1 MKSAPIYL
9 DHNATAP
16 MLAAA
21 RDAVIEAMARTG
33 NPSSVHAAGRAARH
47 MVESARE
54 QVARSV
60 GAAAPEVV
68 FTGSGTE
75 ANNFALRGVGGPV
88 LVSAVEHD
96 SVAAARS
103 DAIAIPVDGDGIV
116 DLAALEALVAQHRP
130 SLVSVMLANNE
141 TGAIQP
147 IDEVARIARHAR
159 ALIHCDAVQAFGK
172 IAVDV
177 AGLDVD
183 LLSLSA
189 HKIGGPQGVGALVVR
204 GNVAVE
210 PLLRGG
216 GQEKRRRA
224 GTENVAGIAGFGVAA
239 AAVNDHLQMAEA
251 TRALR
256 DDLDARL
263 VAAMPGA
270 RLFAAGARRLPN
282 TTCVGM
288 LGVSAETQLMAFDLA
303 GIAVS
308 AGAACSSG
316 KVTASRVL
324 HAMGVSEEEARCAI
338 RVSFGQGNSVSDVER
353 FVAAWTA
360 LAMRR
365 SANGGATVR
374 AA

>member
-21 RDAVIEAMARTG
+21 RDAVIDAMARTG
-33 NPSSVHAAGRAARH
+33 NPSSVHATGRAARH
-47 MVESARE
+47 LVESARE

-60 GAAAPEVV
+60 GAAAPEIV

-75 ANNFALRGVGGPV
+75 ANNFALRGVDGPV
-88 LVSAVEHD
+88 LISAVEHD
-96 SVAAARS
+96 SVAAARP

-116 DLAALEALVAQHRP
+116 DLRALEALVAQHRP
-130 SLVSVMLANNE
+130 ALVSVMLANNE

-147 IDEVARIARHAR
+147 IDEVARIARRAR

-177 AGLDVD
+177 AALDVD
-183 LLSLSA
+183 LLSVSA
-189 HKIGGPQGVGALVVR
+189 HKIGGPQGVGALIAR
-204 GNVAVE
+204 GNVALE

-239 AAVNDHLQMAEA
+239 AAVNDHLKMAEA

-256 DDLDARL
+256 DGLEARI

-270 RLFAAGARRLPN
+270 RIFAAGTRRLPN

-288 LGVSAETQLMAFDLA
+288 PGIGAETQLMAFDLA

-324 HAMGVSEEEARCAI
+324 RAMGASEEEARCAI
-338 RVSFGQGNSVSDVER
+338 RVSFGRGNSVSDVER
-353 FVAAWTA
+353 FVAAWMA

-365 SANGGATVR
+365 GSNGGATIR